1 MICDSLSD
9 SRAGFRSFILCGC
22 MRVCVCVYVCVRVS
36 VSLCVCVGGASFN
49 ALPALTRV
57 FSPSAI
63 VVVVAAV
70 VAVLE
75 TRQASRSGLE
85 VDGRL
90 EVRGVAIDQ
99 CA

>member
-1 MICDSLSD
+1 MICDSLGD
-9 SRAGFRSFILCGC
+9 SRAGFRLFILCGC
-22 MRVCVCVYVCVRVS
+22 MRVYACVCVRVS

-63 VVVVAAV
+63 VVVVAVV

-85 VDGRL
+85 VGGRL

>member
-1 MICDSLSD
+1 MICDSLGD

-22 MRVCVCVYVCVRVS
+22 MRVCVCVCMRVS

-63 VVVVAAV
+63 VVV
-70 VAVLE
+70 AVLE

-85 VDGRL
+85 VGGRL

>member
-1 MICDSLSD
+1 MWVH
-9 SRAGFRSFILCGC
+9 AGVC
-22 MRVCVCVYVCVRVS
+22 MCVCEGLCLS

-63 VVVVAAV
+63 VVVVAVV
-70 VAVLE
+70 VAVLD

-85 VDGRL
+85 VGGRL